1 MDEIKNKNVII
12 VAGNIGA
19 GKSTL
24 LEYLRKNGKFS
35 NFEFVKEFIDKSW
48 RNLFYS
54 DRKRYTGPFEM
65 SCLMGRRARYLTAK
79 NGEKSVFFDRGL
91 IESRETFVQNS
102 FDEGFMS
109 FEELEDYDKR
119 FKKALDEFGRTKED
133 IPQWMEILIVYL
145 KTAPKTCFDRQK
157 KRIEEKKD
165 FGEIIPLEYFE
176 RIHEYYENF
185 MNHLFKTYQKWGL
198 PLTPHLLVIDA
209 NQDLENNLQYHEEI
223 AQMISNRLNEI
234 NKTSNNSK

>member
-1 MDEIKNKNVII
+1 MDEINKKSVII

-24 LEYLRKNGKFS
+24 LEYLRKSGKFS
-35 NFEFVKEFIDKSW
+35 NFDFVKEFIDKSW

-65 SCLMGRRARYLTAK
+65 SCLMGRRARYLTAR
-79 NGEKSVFFDRGL
+79 NGGKSVFFDRGL

-102 FDEGFMS
+102 FDEGFMA

-119 FKKALDEFGRTKED
+119 FKKALDEFGRTRED
-133 IPQWMEILIVYL
+133 ISQWMEGLIVYL
-145 KTAPKTCFDRQK
+145 RTNPQTCFDRQK

-176 RIHEYYENF
+176 RIDSYYENF
-185 MNHLFKTYQKWGL
+185 MNNLQTVYKKWGL
-198 PLTPHLLVIDA
+198 PIIPHLLVIDA
-209 NQDLENNLQYHEEI
+209 DQDIEKNPNYHEEI
-223 AQMISNRLNEI
+223 AQMILNRLNEI
-234 NKTSNNSK
+234 NKTSNK